1 MQKGQSMINDILVRV
16 GTPDDVHGIM
26 DLGMMACAENGVHA
40 PSPERILMD
49 LWPSLHCEGGIVG
62 VIGLPGHQLEGFVLL
77 RTGTLW
83 YSDSP
88 IVEERIVFVHPKYR
102 SAKGGRARKLCEFS
116 KKAAD
121 ELGLPLV
128 IGIVS
133 NSRTKSKVRL
143 YERVFGEPA
152 GAFFLYGARTGAWG
166 NKDAANQSR

>member
-1 MQKGQSMINDILVRV
+1 MRKGHSMTEDVVVRI
-16 GTPDDVHGIM
+16 GTPDDVHAIM
-26 DLGMMACAENGVHA
+26 DLSIMACSENGVSS
-40 PSPERILMD
+40 PNPERVLYE
-49 LWPSLHCEGGIVG
+49 LWPSLHCDGGIVG
-62 VIGLPGHQLEGFVLL
+62 VIGNPGAQLEGFVLL
-77 RTGTLW
+77 RMGTLW

-116 KKAAD
+116 KKTAD
-121 ELGLPLV
+121 ELGMPLV

-152 GAFFLYGARTGAWG
+152 GAFFLYGARTGAWSG
-166 NKDAANQSR
+166 KDAAQ